1 MSGIYDNHGIRFE
14 YPDDW
19 EAGESDGDSPA
30 IVTVQSP
37 DGLAF
42 AIVTSDADRPDPAS
56 MADEAILVMRAEYS
70 DLEVTPSI
78 DTINGQPASGFE
90 LEFIALNMVNSCTIH
105 VYRTPRRSIM
115 LFRQW
120 AEIATDESEEALRT
134 MGLTLEETDS

>member
-1 MSGIYDNHGIRFE
+1 MSGTYDNHGIRFE

-19 EAGESDGDSPA
+19 EADEADSETPS

-42 AIVTSDADRPDPAS
+42 AIVTADEDRPDPAS
-56 MADEAILVMRAEYS
+56 MADEALVAMREEYP
-70 DLEVTPSI
+70 DLEVDPSI
-78 DTINGQPASGFE
+78 ETIDGQPASGFD
-90 LEFIALNMVNSCTIH
+90 LEFFALDMVNTCKIH

-120 AEIATDESEEALRT
+120 AEVAGDEAEEQLR
-134 MGLTLEETDS
+134 GVELTLEETDS